1 MRFIVL
7 IVTVIGIATPA
18 IGDSHDDEEE
28 TIIIRATVRA
38 DSLLRRGQ
46 SEKALAEYVKVK
58 EACFDYVS
66 ARVEANVHNGIASL
80 VLPSLLPTKRD
91 YRTAAN
97 RLQKSLAEDPAQRPL
112 FEILE
117 TVMSENIK
125 LYDDIAFILDEV
137 GLSAEANEY
146 RKLVKDRRHFAETLT
161 AALEPLRKKS
171 REERMK
177 RNPRLRELY
186 EGLDH

>member
-7 IVTVIGIATPA
+7 IVTAIGIATPA
-18 IGDSHDDEEE
+18 IGGSHDDEEE

-58 EACFDYVS
+58 EACFDYVR
-66 ARVEANVHNGIASL
+66 ARVEANVHNGIANMS
-80 VLPSLLPTKRD
+80 LPSLLLPQRD
-91 YRTAAN
+91 YRTAAD

-137 GLSAEANEY
+137 GLSAEADEY
-146 RKLVKDRRHFAETLT
+146 RKLVKDRRYFAETLT